1 MQEDGTGY
9 GTKYAL
15 QAQEEGHNGGIGV
28 LLSQDLQGV
37 GHTAGENTHIQDGAY
52 AGGDVRPGG
61 VLENEHQ
68 NSRDHRA
75 GQELN
80 AAHFNAVHLL
90 GEVVNNQNVQSVA
103 KGT

>member
-1 MQEDGTGY
+1 M
-9 GTKYAL
+9 
-15 QAQEEGHNGGIGV
+15 
-28 LLSQDLQGV
+28 SQDLQGV

-61 VLENEHQ
+61 VLEDEHQ
-68 NSRDHRA
+68 NSGDHRA

>member
-1 MQEDGTGY
+1 MQGEMSAQVGMLED
-9 GTKYAL
+9 
-15 QAQEEGHNGGIGV
+15 
-28 LLSQDLQGV
+28 
-37 GHTAGENTHIQDGAY
+37 
-52 AGGDVRPGG
+52 
-61 VLENEHQ
+61 EHQ
-68 NSRDHRA
+68 NSGDHRA